1 MLRSVEQNC
10 ASNSERPEGASRR
23 NCSWRP
29 NQLECGSD
37 RGHMNFTPK
46 IDRLIVAGF
55 WGDMKAMLLLLAEE
69 GFSRTAVF
77 HRAGKMGLMKGRSSH
92 RARIISAAL
101 LVRQCLRCDQ
111 VFVAEG
117 HFNRLCRQCRTR
129 G

>member
-1 MLRSVEQNC
+1 
-10 ASNSERPEGASRR
+10 
-23 NCSWRP
+23 
-29 NQLECGSD
+29 
-37 RGHMNFTPK
+37 MNFTPE

-55 WGDMKAMLLLLAEE
+55 WGDLKAMLRLLAEE
-69 GFSRTAVF
+69 GFSSAAVF
-77 HRAGKMGLMKGRSSH
+77 HRAGKMGLIKGRSSQCP
-92 RARIISAAL
+92 RINGTL